1 MFREDSTCSSVQ
13 VRAAGTDG
21 QSPWRWPLGAELGC
35 STATTG
41 ICPEKVTE
49 QALVRTG

>member
-21 QSPWRWPLGAELGC
+21 QSLWRRPLGAKVGC
-35 STATTG
+35 STAPTG
-41 ICPEKVTE
+41 ICPEKVKE